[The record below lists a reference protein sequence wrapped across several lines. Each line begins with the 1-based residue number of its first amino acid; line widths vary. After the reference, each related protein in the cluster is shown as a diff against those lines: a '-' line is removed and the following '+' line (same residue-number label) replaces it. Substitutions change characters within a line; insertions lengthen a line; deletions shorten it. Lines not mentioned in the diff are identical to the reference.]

1 MTTRPLNL
9 EELRTFLAIQESG
22 TFRAAAARVNLSAS
36 AVSLQISNLE
46 AVLGCRLFH
55 RNARGVAL
63 TEGGE
68 RLLPSARELLRLS
81 QATLSDFD
89 DAAVRGALHL
99 AAPHDLGV
107 SLVPG
112 LLARLRE
119 AYPDLRVDVRLAATD
134 QVIESFTTGQSA
146 VALFNDVG
154 PATLAVEALTE
165 EPLVWAEARGG
176 VASEQQ
182 PLPLAVAEVGCA
194 WRDAALQ
201 ALAQAGITYRV
212 AYGSDTS
219 MGQVAALRADLAV
232 AVLPKSMLG
241 HDLQEVPDGRGLPVL
256 PRTQVRVA
264 YDGGP
269 LAEAVVSTLR
279 KMSPR

>member
-1 MTTRPLNL
+1 MRPLNL
-9 EELRTFLAIQESG
+9 DELRTFLAIQETG

-63 TEGGE
+63 TEEGD
-68 RLLPSARELLRLS
+68 RLLPKARELLRLS
-81 QATLSDFD
+81 QAALSAFD
-89 DAAVRGALHL
+89 GGSIKGALHL
-99 AAPHDLGV
+99 SAPHDLGV

-112 LLARLRE
+112 LLGRLRE

-134 QVIESFTTGQSA
+134 QVIESFTAGRSA

-154 PATLAVEALTE
+154 PATLTVEGLTE

-201 ALAQAGITYRV
+201 ALAQSGISYRV
-212 AYGSDTS
+212 AYASDTS

-241 HDLQEVPDGRGLPVL
+241 HDLQEVPAGRGLPAL
-256 PRTQVRVA
+256 PRTHIRVA
-264 YDGGP
+264 HDGGT
-269 LAEAVVSTLR
+269 LAEAVVGTLR
-279 KMSPR
+279 KMTTV